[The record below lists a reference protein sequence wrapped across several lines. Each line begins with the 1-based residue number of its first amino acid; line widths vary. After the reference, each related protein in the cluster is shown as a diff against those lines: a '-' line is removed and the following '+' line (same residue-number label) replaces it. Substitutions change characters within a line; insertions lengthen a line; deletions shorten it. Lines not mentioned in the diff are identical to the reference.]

1 MKPILYSLIVITI
14 VIILSVSLQLELFA
28 QGSNP
33 LSQLYKNTLCGISI
47 NYLSGWVKE
56 ESNKK
61 IDVKGSST
69 TTLATI
75 EPNTKD
81 GFMSTVELEA
91 NSMSNYLDKSIQGI
105 GDFMKEYIQMGPDT
119 TIEQSGTAEV
129 NGYPSYKI
137 VYIQSFSS
145 TTGSPQV
152 WKIME
157 VYVLSDNIEYTLRF
171 TATDSEH
178 YYKHISTVENM
189 IQSIKIEG
197 QKCY

>member
-1 MKPILYSLIVITI
+1 MKPVSYPMIVITI
-14 VIILSVSLQLELFA
+14 VIILSVSLQVRLFA
-28 QGSNP
+28 QSSIP
-33 LSQLYKNTLCGISI
+33 LSQLYKNILCGISI
-47 NYLSGWVKE
+47 NYPSDWVKE

-61 IDVKGSST
+61 IDVKDSST

-75 EPNTKD
+75 EPNTED

-91 NSMSNYLDKSIQGI
+91 NSMSNYPDKSIQGI
-105 GDFMKEYIQMGPDT
+105 GDFMKEYLQMGPDI
-119 TIEQSGTAEV
+119 TIEQSGAEKI

-137 VYIQSFSS
+137 VYIQRFSS
-145 TTGSPQV
+145 TTGSAEV

-157 VYVLSDNIEYTLRF
+157 VYVLSDNIEYTIRF
-171 TATDSEH
+171 AATDSIH
-178 YYKHISTVENM
+178 YYKYISTVENM